1 MQPITAQQFLELKKK
16 HPNLLLLD
24 VREKHEYDAKRI
36 QDSVHIPITEIPHHQ
51 DNLKGHPLIVT
62 HCRSGGRAKETAK
75 YLDSIGCQEVYYLTT
90 FIDDWE
96 KEGLKVQAGVKKK
109 FSLENLV
116 FLNLGIIILIPSIL
130 GLHHPNWLYVPIALS
145 SLLIINSLLKQ
156 SILQY
161 FNKRKS

>member
-1 MQPITAQQFLELKKK
+1 MQSITAQDFLKLKKS
-16 HPNLLLLD
+16 HPKTLLID
-24 VREKHEYDAKRI
+24 VRENHEFEEKRI
-36 QDSVHIPITEIPHHQ
+36 KDSLHIPLNELPN
-51 DNLKGHPLIVT
+51 NLFAVENHEAIVI
-62 HCRSGGRAKETAK
+62 HCRSGGRAKEAAK
-75 YLDSIGCQEVYYLTT
+75 FLESQGFQNVYYFIT

>member
-1 MQPITAQQFLELKKK
+1 MQPITAQEFLELKKK
-16 HPNLLLLD
+16 HPNLLLVD
-24 VREKHEYDAKRI
+24 VREQHEYDQKRI
-36 QDSVHIPITEIPHHQ
+36 ADSLHIPIGDVPRHHEHF
-51 DNLKGHPLIVT
+51 KGVKPIVT

-75 YLDSIGCQEVYYLTT
+75 YLESIGCEEVYYLTT

-96 KEGLKVQAGVKKK
+96 KEGLKVQHGVKKK

-130 GLHHPNWLYVPIALS
+130 GLHHPSWLYVPIGIS
-145 SLLIINSLLKQ
+145 SLLIINSLMKQ

-161 FNKRKS
+161 FNKRKP